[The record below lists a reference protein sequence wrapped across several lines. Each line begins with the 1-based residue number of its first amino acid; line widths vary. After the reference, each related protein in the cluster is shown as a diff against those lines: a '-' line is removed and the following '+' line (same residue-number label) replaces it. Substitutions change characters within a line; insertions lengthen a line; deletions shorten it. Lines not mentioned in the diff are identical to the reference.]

1 MQNIETTN
9 QWVLAVSI
17 FSSAFLGSTHCL
29 GMCGPITL
37 IMNRSY
43 IEHFFYHTGRLISY
57 ILLGLIA
64 GFFGQFLFI
73 GFSKSLIATLTPIS
87 LGLVFIYL
95 AYNILQQKKFHID
108 LPFLK
113 GLLQKQMKEEKSH
126 YNSFL
131 IGLLSFSLPCGWLYG
146 YVIGAATTNNPLS
159 GAVFMFMFWL
169 GTVPILIFSPVL
181 IRKIIEPFQKKFP
194 SLAGWILL
202 LTGIFLILNS
212 LYRIS

>member
-29 GMCGPITL
+29 GMCWPITL

-126 YNSFL
+126 YNSF
-131 IGLLSFSLPCGWLYG
+131 
-146 YVIGAATTNNPLS
+146 
-159 GAVFMFMFWL
+159 
-169 GTVPILIFSPVL
+169 
-181 IRKIIEPFQKKFP
+181 
-194 SLAGWILL
+194 
-202 LTGIFLILNS
+202 
-212 LYRIS
+212 